1 MDDLSVT
8 IIKRGKKRY
17 TEPFIHKK
25 LHDSIVA
32 ACLSV
37 RAPEGQA
44 EATAD
49 VVCKGVVSWLKQRP
63 EVTSQDIRV
72 IATRYLKKYHPEAAY
87 LYEQH
92 RITI

>member
-1 MDDLSVT
+1 VNSSVD
-8 IIKRGKKRY
+8 IIKHGRHQH
-17 TEPFIHKK
+17 TERFVRKK

-44 EATAD
+44 EATANA
-49 VVCKGVVSWLKQRP
+49 VCESVISWLSSRP
-63 EVTSQDIRV
+63 EVTSHDIR
-72 IATRYLKKYHPEAAY
+72 IAAARYLKSYHPEAAY

-92 RITI
+92 HITI

>member
-1 MDDLSVT
+1 MSLAVD
-8 IIKRGKKRY
+8 IIKRGGERQ
-17 TEPFIHKK
+17 TEHFLREK

-44 EATAD
+44 EVTAHA
-49 VVCKGVVSWLKQRP
+49 VCDAVIAWLEQRP
-63 EVTSQDIRV
+63 EVTSHDIRTV
-72 IATRYLKKYHPEAAY
+72 AARYLKSYHPEAAY

-92 RITI
+92 HITI

>member
-1 MDDLSVT
+1 MNPPVD
-8 IIKRGKKRY
+8 IIKHGRHQH
-17 TEPFIHKK
+17 TEKFTRKK

-44 EATAD
+44 ETTASA
-49 VVCKGVVSWLKQRP
+49 VCEGVISWLNDRP
-63 EVTSQDIRV
+63 EVTSHDIRIV
-72 IATRYLKKYHPEAAY
+72 AARYLKSYHPEAAY

-92 RITI
+92 HITI